1 MIYTKESDCAWHYRD
16 TLSET
21 FTFLSYFRGL
31 LRGVWDTRE
40 TAAHL
45 PLAPFSFLSSGTES
59 RAHSGRG
66 ARPSS
71 ASMRPLSSSRTS
83 PACRASP
90 WQLRASSAPP
100 YPRPPSCGPEAGRAG
115 GLWEEAVSD
124 GAASARDGEAAVGPE
139 PEVGGVRGRV
149 RAGAR
154 GGAGRPDSDR
164 RRSASRA
171 FAEKAAAEGR
181 RRLAVLRVSAEPPA
195 PASSPSCPPLPHQP
209 VLFYF
214 EALSARGGFWES
226 LKPRWDPAV
235 LAHGLLGFVVTPVQ
249 DGSTS
254 RGWWG
259 VLWGLCGPSQWL
271 LGRGHRPELLGLVGL
286 RAVRREVIEDQDPA
300 RCSTAFLLV
309 PRAWCST
316 K

>member
-31 LRGVWDTRE
+31 LRGVWGTRE

-71 ASMRPLSSSRTS
+71 ASMRPLSSNRTS

-154 GGAGRPDSDR
+154 GGAGRGGPTATGVVRRLGRSR
-164 RRSASRA
+164 RRPRRKGGGGLPYFGCPQNPRRPRPRRHVLPSPTNRFCSISRLYRL
-171 FAEKAAAEGR
+171 AEGSGSRSSLDGIR
-181 RRLAVLRVSAEPPA
+181 R
-195 PASSPSCPPLPHQP
+195 
-209 VLFYF
+209 F
-214 EALSARGGFWES
+214 
-226 LKPRWDPAV
+226 
-235 LAHGLLGFVVTPVQ
+235 
-249 DGSTS
+249 S
-254 RGWWG
+254 R
-259 VLWGLCGPSQWL
+259 
-271 LGRGHRPELLGLVGL
+271 
-286 RAVRREVIEDQDPA
+286 
-300 RCSTAFLLV
+300 TAFWDL
-309 PRAWCST
+309 
-316 K
+316 